1 MPKKSEIFFAT
12 ARQAFAGIGKA
23 MADEVELTA
32 ETLAL
37 FGKPR
42 PTEEE
47 LSAIYDDRVVAKLDR
62 LFADA
67 AAAVRAS
74 LRAEY
79 DQRRAEIIKARPAE
93 PPGS

>member
-1 MPKKSEIFFAT
+1 
-12 ARQAFAGIGKA
+12 
-23 MADEVELTA
+23 MAEEVELTSEA
-32 ETLAL
+32 LVL

-47 LSAIYDDRVVAKLDR
+47 LATIYDDRVVAKLDR

-67 AAAVRAS
+67 AAAVRTS

-79 DQRRAEIIKARPAE
+79 DQRRAEIVKARPAK
-93 PPGS
+93 PRGGG